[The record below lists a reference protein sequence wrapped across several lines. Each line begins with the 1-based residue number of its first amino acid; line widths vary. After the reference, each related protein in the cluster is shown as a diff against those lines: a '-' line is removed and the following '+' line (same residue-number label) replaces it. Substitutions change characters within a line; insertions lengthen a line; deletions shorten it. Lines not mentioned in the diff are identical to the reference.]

1 MSLSARATISDTRRF
16 DDMDFLPDALI
27 GIVSA
32 VLIILFFEAVAR
44 RLDSTKRKR

>member
-1 MSLSARATISDTRRF
+1 
-16 DDMDFLPDALI
+16 MDFLPDALI

>member
-1 MSLSARATISDTRRF
+1 
-16 DDMDFLPDALI
+16 MDILPDAAI

-44 RLDSTKRKR
+44 TLDWAEMIW

>member
-1 MSLSARATISDTRRF
+1 
-16 DDMDFLPDALI
+16 MDILPDAAI

-44 RLDSTKRKR
+44 TLDSTNRRR